1 MKLKTSLLITV
12 ATGTFLCASSVV
24 SYAGTSTPDTMGL
37 FRKKK
42 KTESNDSIK
51 SKNEYE
57 KLTGDGSIVRRG
69 MFNVYQ
75 KKNNYYFEQIA
86 ACSRR
91 TERSGSQ
98 SRSELWKSDGA
109 LWAR

>member
-51 SKNEYE
+51 MS
-57 KLTGDGSIVRRG
+57 
-69 MFNVYQ
+69 M
-75 KKNNYYFEQIA
+75 
-86 ACSRR
+86 
-91 TERSGSQ
+91 
-98 SRSELWKSDGA
+98 KS
-109 LWAR
+109 

>member
-57 KLTGDGSIVRRG
+57 KLTGDGSSL
-69 MFNVYQ
+69 MYT
-75 KKNNYYFEQIA
+75 K
-86 ACSRR
+86 RR
-91 TERSGSQ
+91 TIITLKYHRIYWEGICW
-98 SRSELWKSDGA
+98 L
-109 LWAR
+109 

>member
-42 KTESNDSIK
+42 KQNPTTVLNLK
-51 SKNEYE
+51 
-57 KLTGDGSIVRRG
+57 
-69 MFNVYQ
+69 
-75 KKNNYYFEQIA
+75 
-86 ACSRR
+86 
-91 TERSGSQ
+91 
-98 SRSELWKSDGA
+98 
-109 LWAR
+109 